1 MAILDQ
7 FGQPMATPHKRHWTN
22 MLARY
27 DAAQTVTDNERH
39 WANADNLSADA
50 ANSLEVRRKLRSR
63 SRYEVANNSYCRSM
77 VDTVSA
83 DVIGTGPRLQLRT
96 GDRGAD
102 RAIERQFARWARAI
116 KLPKKMRTMKK
127 ARAVDGET
135 FAMFVRNRR
144 ITATPIQLDLKVI
157 ECDRITDP
165 TPGWDPDLLDGIR
178 FDDEGNVS
186 AYAVLEDH
194 PGDQGIAGHFGME
207 HSWLPANRM
216 IHLFRTDRSE
226 QHRGIP
232 ETTPALPL
240 FSQLRRYTLA
250 VLAAAETAADH
261 ALVIQTAQMPEAGL
275 SQTGTTETAGTPE
288 AMDVFE
294 LTNRMV
300 TVMPDGYQLG
310 QLKPEQP
317 TTTYGEFKREILAEA
332 FAAFSMPFN
341 VGAHDSSD
349 FNFASGKL
357 DRLGYARMARIDQ
370 TEWESDCLLPVFL
383 VWASWATLVAGYL
396 PIDGLAPM
404 NQWEIN
410 WFWDGLDDIDPQKAA
425 SATATKLETF
435 QTTLPQVWAEQGR
448 DWEPEMENQAEAFG
462 MTVQEYKKRL
472 ADKMLGPV
480 APVETA
486 PAATQTKPKETADAQ
501 STD

>member
-1 MAILDQ
+1 
-7 FGQPMATPHKRHWTN
+7 
-22 MLARY
+22 
-27 DAAQTVTDNERH
+27 
-39 WANADNLSADA
+39 
-50 ANSLEVRRKLRSR
+50 
-63 SRYEVANNSYCRSM
+63 M

-96 GDRGAD
+96 GDREAD

-116 KLPKKMRTMKK
+116 KLPKKLRTMKK

-135 FAMFVRNRR
+135 FAMFVRNSR
-144 ITATPIQLDLKVI
+144 ITATPIQLDLNII
-157 ECDRITDP
+157 ECDRVTDP
-165 TPGWDPDLLDGIR
+165 TPGWDIDLLDGIR
-178 FDDEGNVS
+178 FDGETATEYS
-186 AYAVLEDH
+186 VLAHH
-194 PGDQGIAGHFGME
+194 PGDQGMGGTFGNE
-207 HSWLPANRM
+207 HTWVPANRM

-275 SQTGTTETAGTPE
+275 GTAGTTETEGTPE

-294 LTNRMV
+294 LTQRMV
-300 TVMPDGYQLG
+300 TVLPDGYQLG

-341 VGAHDSSD
+341 VGAHDSSA

-357 DRLGYARMARIDQ
+357 DRLGYARMAGIDQ
-370 TEWESDCLLPVFL
+370 SEWESEALLPIFL
-383 VWASWATLVAGYL
+383 VWASWATKLPGYL
-396 PIDGLAPM
+396 PVDGLAPM
-404 NQWEIN
+404 GQWEIN
-410 WFWDGLDDIDPQKAA
+410 WYWDGLDDIDPQKAA
-425 SATATKLETF
+425 TATATKLETF

-448 DWEPEMENQAEAFG
+448 DWEPEMEIQAEAFG
-462 MTVQEYKKRL
+462 LTVKEYQKRL
-472 ADKMLGPV
+472 ADKILGPV

-486 PAATQTKPKETADAQ
+486 SPQATPKETANAQDA
-501 STD
+501 D